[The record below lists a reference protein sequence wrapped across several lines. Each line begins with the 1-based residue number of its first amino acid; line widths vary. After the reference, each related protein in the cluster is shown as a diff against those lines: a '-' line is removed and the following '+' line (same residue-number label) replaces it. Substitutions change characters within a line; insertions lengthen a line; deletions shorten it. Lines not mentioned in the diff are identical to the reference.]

1 MPILLMPVLER
12 VDRVET
18 LLDWLAWKLTPE
30 HAGSRQAVL
39 GPSCVAGVTT
49 PLPPLKNHCGTK
61 ECLIGLDVE

>member
-1 MPILLMPVLER
+1 MSILLMSVLEW

-30 HAGSRQAVL
+30 QAGNMQAVL

-49 PLPPLKNHCGTK
+49 PLPA
-61 ECLIGLDVE
+61 